1 MTIEQSESNYKYMI
15 HLTILGFLNGLMD
28 VPITFN
34 TMCYNWVSEILK
46 EFGWE
51 EDPDNVF
58 ELNGWAADFL
68 LNGKY
73 LVECKPTKLMKS
85 VNVQLKKEA
94 ALKFCKDKNL
104 IYKLTNCPILSDNEI
119 KELYDN
125 EDIKFL
131 EKYEKKFKQW
141 IPCSE

>member
-15 HLTILGFLNGLMD
+15 HLTILGFLNGPMD

-58 ELNGWAADFL
+58 ELNGWAADFYI
-68 LNGKY
+68 KY
-73 LVECKPTKLMKS
+73 NKGD
-85 VNVQLKKEA
+85 KKIA
-94 ALKFCKDKNL
+94 VSGDCFDSNSITIKN
-104 IYKLTNCPILSDNEI
+104 I
-119 KELYDN
+119 
-125 EDIKFL
+125 
-131 EKYEKKFKQW
+131 
-141 IPCSE
+141 